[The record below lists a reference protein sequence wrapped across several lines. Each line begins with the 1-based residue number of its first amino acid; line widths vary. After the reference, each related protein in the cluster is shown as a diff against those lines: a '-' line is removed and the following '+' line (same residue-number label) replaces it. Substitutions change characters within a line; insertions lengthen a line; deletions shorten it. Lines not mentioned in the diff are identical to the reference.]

1 MKNKR
6 RKIDT
11 GEGNLDMIKNSV
23 RAIKHHADELTSELK
38 KNPEI
43 EAWVLAKTDRAAQN
57 LSDVTH
63 YLDGEMNKYAKG
75 GDIYDKYE
83 MVLIAKELEKDGGY
97 KHKFRYLVSAKNL
110 EEAKNIVTEMW
121 YEEMSNSDL
130 SIVEVMPYKGGMM
143 GRYTVNV
150 YYGGEMEDEV
160 FYTDNLFEAKKISQQ
175 GEHSEIYDN
184 VKKVFIEE
192 EYADGGEVDEE
203 DSLDYNSISDLQS
216 ERNRLVRWKYQY
228 NSKGADYKIKQ
239 LEERIEYLKSKEKMA
254 DGGMIQDF
262 EIYDEQTGKSLFI
275 KARSLDEAEGISET
289 IDFDDYE
296 NGDIVDVLDDIDS
309 YQEYADGGMIWASP
323 NLRKKYEDAFGK
335 IQDMLPEY
343 AIESSKKELLIE
355 SYYWNYLL
363 DVLEIEELD
372 EKVANDWKVAREV
385 EDGKLVQKG
394 PYATRYMYSPSLDRL
409 REQNEG
415 EWYQYGSVSDTF
427 AKGGIVTKSKV
438 ISELQKLGFGKEKA
452 ENLLEKHI
460 DIYEINED
468 DEDAKTIALQIEEQ
482 YNQEYAKGGSILDLK
497 DVYNELRSRIGRLE
511 INEETSNYIYCDI
524 RDWGNWEHDYEDYDR
539 DEEDFEDDDAMILSR
554 ESSMRMSNIVNEVRA
569 KYPSAS
575 ISWNTSEKN
584 YIDFQISRKMAKGGK
599 VKERVY
605 IDYLNKAKGFQK
617 DRKYFD
623 SYEDA
628 VKWAR
633 SHFDKFDTDYIK
645 YEY

>member
-11 GEGNLDMIKNSV
+11 GNLDMTKNSV
-23 RAIKHHADELTSELK
+23 RAIKHHADELSSELK

-63 YLDGEMNKYAKG
+63 YLDGEMNKYALG
-75 GDIYDKYE
+75 GRMAKVVGGPDELLRYVNNTIKDRSE
-83 MVLIAKELEKDGGY
+83 RDSIRIAKEYQKVIDSRFDKKVYENYEKLVKETEIPKEDLQKIEHY
-97 KHKFRYLVSAKNL
+97 VNTTPKEKRRDIDIYRYWALN
-110 EEAKNIVTEMW
+110 
-121 YEEMSNSDL
+121 DL
-130 SIVEVMPYKGGMM
+130 SKGWEGKSMPIDDKRDMIKRFPKFADGGMM

-192 EYADGGEVDEE
+192 EY
-203 DSLDYNSISDLQS
+203 
-216 ERNRLVRWKYQY
+216 
-228 NSKGADYKIKQ
+228 
-239 LEERIEYLKSKEKMA
+239 A

-309 YQEYADGGMIWASP
+309 YQEY
-323 NLRKKYEDAFGK
+323 
-335 IQDMLPEY
+335 
-343 AIESSKKELLIE
+343 
-355 SYYWNYLL
+355 
-363 DVLEIEELD
+363 
-372 EKVANDWKVAREV
+372 
-385 EDGKLVQKG
+385 
-394 PYATRYMYSPSLDRL
+394 
-409 REQNEG
+409 
-415 EWYQYGSVSDTF
+415 

-554 ESSMRMSNIVNEVRA
+554 ESSMRMSNIVKEVRA

-633 SHFDKFDTDYIK
+633 SNFDKFDTDYIK

>member
-1 MKNKR
+1 MVEKWKMKYYTQ
-6 RKIDT
+6 I
-11 GEGNLDMIKNSV
+11 I
-23 RAIKHHADELTSELK
+23 
-38 KNPEI
+38 
-43 EAWVLAKTDRAAQN
+43 
-57 LSDVTH
+57 
-63 YLDGEMNKYAKG
+63 YLNQ
-75 GDIYDKYE
+75 
-83 MVLIAKELEKDGGY
+83 
-97 KHKFRYLVSAKNL
+97 
-110 EEAKNIVTEMW
+110 
-121 YEEMSNSDL
+121 
-130 SIVEVMPYKGGMM
+130 
-143 GRYTVNV
+143 
-150 YYGGEMEDEV
+150 
-160 FYTDNLFEAKKISQQ
+160 KKISQQ

-192 EYADGGEVDEE
+192 EYADGG
-203 DSLDYNSISDLQS
+203 
-216 ERNRLVRWKYQY
+216 
-228 NSKGADYKIKQ
+228 
-239 LEERIEYLKSKEKMA
+239 
-254 DGGMIQDF
+254 MIQDF
-262 EIYDEQTGKSLFI
+262 EIFDEQTGKSLFI
-275 KARSLDEAEGISET
+275 KARSLEEAEGISET

-554 ESSMRMSNIVNEVRA
+554 ESSMRMSNIVKEVRA

-645 YEY
+645 YEYAQGGQISDWAKFVKDNRGYFQIDDEDENMIHLNTREHGNVGDETYGQEDVDYARYIIKKVREKYPKTKARLYDIDEWIDLELTYVPDETEVPQKSFEDYKKELYKNISKEWKGKKLNGWQYLGMDLAGVINWEKGDYTIKATPFWDNEDTIGIDVIKYEDSILFTDEIPFKLTYDVQKDTDRYIKLIEFVFLNTTLGKYDKND